1 MEEEE
6 DALVVEAAIRTLFA
20 GKRPHKETAKRLLEK
35 VMKVLKVE
43 VVEVEEDIVF

>member
-6 DALVVEAAIRTLFA
+6 DALAVEAAIRALFV
-20 GKRPHKETAKRLLEK
+20 GERPHKETAKRLLQK

-43 VVEVEEDIVF
+43 VVEVEEDILF